1 MSDKKRWIICGL
13 LACVLIG
20 TGLFQAITG
29 IEISRDV
36 MYYVELGVMLGV
48 LYFLVIYPKSRQRNQ
63 EIEDKE
69 VQDEETQEDDTYEDD
84 IDEDDEEVEEN

>member
-13 LACVLIG
+13 LACILIG

-29 IEISRDV
+29 IELSREV
-36 MYYVELGVMLGV
+36 MYYVELGVMIGV

-63 EIEDKE
+63 AMEDKE
-69 VQDEETQEDDTYEDD
+69 AEDKEIQEEDIYE
-84 IDEDDEEVEEN
+84 EDEEVEEN